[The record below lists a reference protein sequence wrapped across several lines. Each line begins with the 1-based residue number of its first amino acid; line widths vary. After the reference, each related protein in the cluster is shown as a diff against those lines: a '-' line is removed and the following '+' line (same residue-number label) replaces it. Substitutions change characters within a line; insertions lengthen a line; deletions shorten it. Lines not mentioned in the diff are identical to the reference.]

1 MQNERSDRLDL
12 LIRSVYA
19 LLQWAETHPLT
30 QWEQA
35 GTLSALRLELED
47 AMRAEASRAA
57 ATNSD

>member
-12 LIRSVYA
+12 LTRSVYA